1 MWRIHRTDSPFPPNS
16 FNSAAIA
23 PLEDGLTINTRTMR
37 IPRQGRFDP
46 VHDDRVCPGG
56 SLLGGYLYVG
66 LSVGAGGGR
75 GDPARHRHP
84 EDRNALRRSA
94 RRSVAHPDD
103 CG

>member
-1 MWRIHRTDSPFPPNS
+1 MRTYNGAPAHTDIIAAGTELWRIHRTDSPFPPNS

-56 SLLGGYLYVG
+56 S
-66 LSVGAGGGR
+66 
-75 GDPARHRHP
+75 PARTSWSAPRP
-84 EDRNALRRSA
+84 RRGCGIGAATARTNA
-94 RRSVAHPDD
+94 P
-103 CG
+103 